1 MSSCC
6 LSTYCKIGISSTS
19 AKLAATMGAYIHGV
33 LINIPV
39 VYSCVGTNML
49 LALRLLFM
57 LISVPC
63 L

>member
-1 MSSCC
+1 MLVIVCPLTGY
-6 LSTYCKIGISSTS
+6 LSTG

-39 VYSCVGTNML
+39 VYSCVGTNNYIVGF
-49 LALRLLFM
+49 AALFM